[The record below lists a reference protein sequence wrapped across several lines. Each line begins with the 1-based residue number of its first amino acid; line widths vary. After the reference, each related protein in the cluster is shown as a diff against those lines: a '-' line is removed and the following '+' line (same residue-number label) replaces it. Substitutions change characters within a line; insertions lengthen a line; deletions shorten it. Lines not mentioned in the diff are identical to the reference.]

1 MEKNVLSFPDINNI
15 KFIYKKTDI
24 QIINKNGQPFLF
36 QGSKGLLNSP
46 IKADTNY
53 IWINYFVNT
62 EKKQKMF
69 HFLKSLELH
78 ILEYLHKFPYNSNI
92 SNLHP
97 FYYDMGIGGQIQNYN
112 GKQILDIYRTP
123 TIKMSIDD
131 FPEKSYVIPLIW
143 VQGLH
148 YKHDRWYLNIKIVQL
163 MIIPIF
169 IKFGKCLIDMDADNV
184 QYEHEQMRVI
194 PTKNDITN
202 IDEKHVM
209 YKDHPVY
216 GKYFKMIIMGV
227 PKQAIMIKMKV
238 ELGKNIID
246 IMDKLPTDT
255 CIIKQIKRSMHCDY
269 NKYFK
274 MKMMGIPLGAIQH
287 KMTMDNID
295 IHILDNP
302 DEIIDDISMIKST
315 DTLSELISG
324 KQLKKNN
331 EIIIRDIQHTSSP
344 SQSIKRID
352 MNELLSKRLK
362 IINTQFI

>member
-1 MEKNVLSFPDINNI
+1 MEKNIVDFPDVNNI
-15 KFIYKKTDI
+15 QFIYKKTNI
-24 QIINKNGQPFLF
+24 QIIHKNGQPFLF

-46 IKADTNY
+46 IRLDTNY
-53 IWINYFVNT
+53 IWINYFINT
-62 EKKQKMF
+62 SKKQKMF
-69 HFLKSLELH
+69 HFLKLLELH
-78 ILEYLHKFPYNSNI
+78 ILEYLHQFPANSNI
-92 SNLHP
+92 SKLHP

-163 MIIPIF
+163 MVIPIF
-169 IKFGKCLIDMDADNV
+169 IKFGKCLIDMDMDNIQHV
-184 QYEHEQMRVI
+184 HAPNIRTENDVRNMDERNIMFKEHPI
-194 PTKNDITN
+194 
-202 IDEKHVM
+202 
-209 YKDHPVY
+209 Y

-227 PKQAIMIKMKV
+227 PKPAIMIKMKV
-238 ELGKNIID
+238 ELGEDIIN
-246 IMDKLPTDT
+246 IMDKQPNDICT
-255 CIIKQIKRSMHCDY
+255 IKQIKRSMHGDY

-274 MKMMGIPLGAIQH
+274 MKMMGIPLGAIHH
-287 KMTMDNID
+287 KMIMDNID

-302 DEIIDDISMIKST
+302 DEMIDDVSMIKST
-315 DTLSELISG
+315 NTLSELISG
-324 KQLKKNN
+324 KQFKKKN
-331 EIIIRDIQHTSSP
+331 EIIIRDIQVVSLP
-344 SQSIKRID
+344 SQQIKRID

>member
-1 MEKNVLSFPDINNI
+1 MEKNVMGFPDINNI

-46 IKADTNY
+46 IKLDTNY

-69 HFLKSLELH
+69 HFLKLLELH
-78 ILEYLHKFPYNSNI
+78 ILEYLHKFPANSNI
-92 SNLHP
+92 SKLHP

-123 TIKMSIDD
+123 TIKMMIDD

-163 MIIPIF
+163 MVIPIF
-169 IKFGKCLIDMDADNV
+169 IKFGKCLIDMDTSNI
-184 QYEHEQMRVI
+184 QYDEQIHVI
-194 PTKNDITN
+194 HPKNDITN

-209 YKDHPVY
+209 YKDHPMY
-216 GKYFKMIIMGV
+216 GKYFKMMNIGV
-227 PKQAIMIKMKV
+227 PKPAIMIKMKV
-238 ELGKNIID
+238 ELGENIID
-246 IMDKLPTDT
+246 IMDKQPTDI

-269 NKYFK
+269 IKYFK
-274 MKMMGIPLGAIQH
+274 MKMMGIPLGAIHH
-287 KMTMDNID
+287 KMIMDNID

-302 DEIIDDISMIKST
+302 DEMIDDISIIKST
-315 DTLSELISG
+315 NTLCELISG

-331 EIIIRDIQHTSSP
+331 EIILRETHYSLPLQ
-344 SQSIKRID
+344 QVKRID

>member
-1 MEKNVLSFPDINNI
+1 MEKNMMTFPDLNNI

-46 IKADTNY
+46 IKTDTNY
-53 IWINYFVNT
+53 IWINYFINT

-69 HFLKSLELH
+69 DFLKSLELH
-78 ILEYLHKFPYNSNI
+78 ILEYLHQFLSNSNI
-92 SNLHP
+92 SKLHP

-163 MIIPIF
+163 MVIPIF
-169 IKFGKCLIDMDADNV
+169 MKFGKCLIDMDMDMDNIER
-184 QYEHEQMRVI
+184 EHIAISKKNIIE
-194 PTKNDITN
+194 TKAV
-202 IDEKHVM
+202 IDEKTVM
-209 YKDHPVY
+209 YKDHPLY
-216 GKYFKMIIMGV
+216 GKYFKMVIMGV
-227 PKQAIMIKMKV
+227 PKPAIIMKLKI
-238 ELGKNIID
+238 ELGEKAID
-246 IMDKLPTDT
+246 IMDKEPNDI
-255 CIIKQIKRSMHCDY
+255 CIIKRIKRCEHHDF

-274 MKMMGIPLGAIQH
+274 MKIMGIPLAAVHH
-287 KMTMDNID
+287 KMIMDNID

-302 DEIIDDISMIKST
+302 DEMIDDISIIKST
-315 DTLSELISG
+315 KSLCELLLG
-324 KQLKKNN
+324 KKLKTNN
-331 EIIIRDIQHTSSP
+331 EQIIRNIPSSQP
-344 SQSIKRID
+344 VKRID

>member
-1 MEKNVLSFPDINNI
+1 MEKNIVSFPDLNNI

-46 IKADTNY
+46 IKLDTNY
-53 IWINYFVNT
+53 IWINYFINT
-62 EKKQKMF
+62 PKKQKMF
-69 HFLKSLELH
+69 DFLKSLELY
-78 ILEYLHKFPYNSNI
+78 ILEYLHQFSPNLNI
-92 SNLHP
+92 SKLHP

-123 TIKMSIDD
+123 TIKLSVDD

-163 MIIPIF
+163 MVIPIF
-169 IKFGKCLIDMDADNV
+169 IKFGKCLIDMDMDNTE
-184 QYEHEQMRVI
+184 YENGPLINSKKEI
-194 PTKNDITN
+194 
-202 IDEKHVM
+202 IDENHVM
-209 YKDHPVY
+209 YKDHPLY

-227 PKQAIMIKMKV
+227 PKPAIIMKFKM
-238 ELGKNIID
+238 ELGINGID
-246 IMDKLPTDT
+246 IMDKQPTDI
-255 CIIKQIKRSMHCDY
+255 CVIKKMKRSLHSDF

-274 MKMMGIPLGAIQH
+274 MKMMGIPMAAVHH
-287 KMTMDNID
+287 KMIMDNID

-302 DEIIDDISMIKST
+302 DEMIDDISIIKST
-315 DTLSELISG
+315 NSFSDLISR

-331 EIIIRDIQHTSSP
+331 EPIIRIISP
-344 SQSIKRID
+344 SHQVKRID

-362 IINTQFI
+362 IINTQFN